1 MDNITI
7 PEKSHQY
14 EILLRTFKTLPLLSS
29 KHKLVTKPST
39 PSESLFQV
47 SQLLPM
53 LSKERSSDHNSWKTI
68 GSILYNV
75 SYGSKDGIEAW
86 IAFSNSSDTFT
97 IDDCCKEWIDMK
109 SSFHSIRI
117 LYYYVTIDNIDSYM
131 THKNTTCKKKLSEL
145 LRINE
150 YELIELDCAELL
162 YILYND
168 VFFYDDTWYECTNGS
183 WNTTKECN
191 ELQTYIPKLRE
202 LIDQE
207 LKTLDTKLGVIQNQ
221 RRDMEEKEENC
232 KEIIESEYEM
242 KTKISTLKQT
252 RKQICRTSF
261 KNNIMK
267 ECRLLFMDKSALQYI
282 DFITKLYVENKIE
295 YSTETD
301 CNNILVDEVCS
312 YKESA
317 TFIKNDKID
326 NNMVYIEE
334 KMSEIKWKTSN
345 KYKRINKIIQ
355 ECNLINSIIISKTL
369 KQYFKNKGV
378 TVDDDIKNGHK
389 VYIEY

>member
-1 MDNITI
+1 
-7 PEKSHQY
+7 
-14 EILLRTFKTLPLLSS
+14 
-29 KHKLVTKPST
+29 
-39 PSESLFQV
+39 
-47 SQLLPM
+47 
-53 LSKERSSDHNSWKTI
+53 
-68 GSILYNV
+68 
-75 SYGSKDGIEAW
+75 
-86 IAFSNSSDTFT
+86 
-97 IDDCCKEWIDMK
+97 
-109 SSFHSIRI
+109 
-117 LYYYVTIDNIDSYM
+117 
-131 THKNTTCKKKLSEL
+131 
-145 LRINE
+145 
-150 YELIELDCAELL
+150 
-162 YILYND
+162 
-168 VFFYDDTWYECTNGS
+168 
-183 WNTTKECN
+183 
-191 ELQTYIPKLRE
+191 

-232 KEIIESEYEM
+232 KEIIESEFEM
-242 KTKISTLKQT
+242 KTKISTVKQT

-267 ECRLLFMDKSALQYI
+267 ECRLLFMDKTALQCI
-282 DFITKLYVENKIE
+282 DFITKLHVENKIE
-295 YSTETD
+295 YNTETD
-301 CNNILVDEVCS
+301 CNNIVIDEVCF
-312 YKESA
+312 YKESV

-369 KQYFKNKGV
+369 KKYFKNKGV